1 MIIIKSEGKKI
12 EGILKEYRQKVD
24 KTGQLKEL
32 RSRKNFEKKSSI
44 RREEIKRAKYRQR
57 IQRDDKKI

>member
-12 EGILKEYRQKVD
+12 EGVLKEYRQKVD

-44 RREEIKRAKYRQR
+44 RREEINRAKHRQR

>member
-44 RREEIKRAKYRQR
+44 RRQDIKRAKYRQR